1 MPSDLTSRPRFVS
14 YLRVSTDK
22 QGARGLG
29 IEAQRQAVQAH
40 LHRANHGAELLEELV
55 EVESGRKSD
64 RPQLLKALERCELAG
79 AILIIA
85 KLDRLSRDAHFL
97 LGLRKAG
104 VEFVA
109 CDLPSAN
116 RLTLTVMAAV
126 AEHEREMIS
135 QRTKAALHAAK
146 ARGTKLGNPNGAAHL
161 RGLGN
166 HEAASAIRAT
176 ATARAAKLKGLLE
189 AIRNDGH
196 DSLPAIAA
204 ELTRRGIVTARGGAW
219 HPQTVK
225 RLMIRSGLLP

>member
-1 MPSDLTSRPRFVS
+1 MPNNTATSPRFVS

-29 IEAQRQAVQAH
+29 IEAQRQAVAAH
-40 LHRANHGAELLEELV
+40 LHRVNHGSELLEEVV
-55 EVESGRKSD
+55 EVESGRKSE
-64 RPQLLKALERCELAG
+64 RPQLKRALELCELSG
-79 AILIIA
+79 AVLIIA

-97 LGLRKAG
+97 LGLDKAG

-126 AEHEREMIS
+126 AEHELRMIS
-135 QRTKAALHAAK
+135 QRTKDALQAAK

-161 RGLGN
+161 RGRGN
-166 HEAASAIRAT
+166 SEAAAAIT
-176 ATARAAKLKGLLE
+176 AKAKARAAKLGGILKALQAEGFLT
-189 AIRNDGH
+189 
-196 DSLPAIAA
+196 LPAMAS
-204 ELTRRGIVTARGGAW
+204 ELTRRGIVTPRGGAW

-225 RLMIRSGLLP
+225 RLLERQG